1 MANTTGVTE
10 VAEGSAVA
18 VAERAAAAHSL
29 WLSSLPTIRR
39 NPIADLLPQLLG
51 GAELEPLTE
60 PIAAPVVTVARTLAP
75 GHGPVSDMAVSPDGR
90 YLVTAHYG
98 ADVVC
103 VIDAATLTVT
113 ATIDGLSEP
122 YAAVLVGD
130 RAYVSAA
137 SNEVDAVVAVDTRT
151 GMPLAAK
158 TFEMTAGGLAVSP
171 AADVLYVARTADDIV
186 DIAVVDIETGKV
198 TSIEIPAAPG
208 ASVESLCISTDGTR
222 LFAALTT
229 PAGGLLAIV
238 DTRDRAVCD
247 LVAISGSI
255 GDIAVLP
262 NGRTVFG
269 TGWDA
274 EFGGAIHVIDVARAR
289 VTDTLAMGGVPT
301 QLVLGRGGNCAYIV
315 DRNEIA
321 VLCTATTEIVDT
333 VVLGPQ
339 LSCLAADPVR
349 NRLYAADY
357 TGAITAMRL
366 ETAAQQPQQLAVAA
380 S

>member
-1 MANTTGVTE
+1 MANTTEATE
-10 VAEGSAVA
+10 VFGGTGVA
-18 VAERAAAAHSL
+18 VAERVAAAHSL

-39 NPIADLLPQLLG
+39 APMGDLLPQLLG
-51 GAELEPLTE
+51 GVELEPLTE
-60 PIAAPVVTVARTLAP
+60 PIAAPVVTVARTLTA
-75 GHGPVSDMAVSPDGR
+75 GHGPVSDMSVSPDGR

-98 ADVVC
+98 ADEVC

-113 ATIDGLSEP
+113 ATIDGLTEP
-122 YAAVLVGD
+122 YAAVVVGD

-171 AADVLYVARTADDIV
+171 TADVLYVARTDDDIV
-186 DIAVVDIETGKV
+186 DIAVVDIETGAIA
-198 TSIEIPAAPG
+198 SIEIPAAPG
-208 ASVESLCISTDGTR
+208 ASVESLCISADGSR

-238 DTRDRAVCD
+238 DTEERAVRD
-247 LVAISGSI
+247 VVAVSGSI
-255 GDIAVLP
+255 GDIAVMP

-274 EFGGAIHVIDVARAR
+274 ELGGAIHVIDVAGAR
-289 VTDTLAMGGVPT
+289 VTDTIAMGGVPT

-315 DRNEIA
+315 DRTEIA

-333 VVLGPQ
+333 VVVGPQ
-339 LSCLAADPVR
+339 LSCLAVDPVR

-366 ETAAQQPQQLAVAA
+366 ETAAPQPQQLAIAA

>member
-1 MANTTGVTE
+1 
-10 VAEGSAVA
+10 
-18 VAERAAAAHSL
+18 
-29 WLSSLPTIRR
+29 
-39 NPIADLLPQLLG
+39 LLG
-51 GAELEPLTE
+51 GAGLEPLTE
-60 PIAAPVVTVARTLAP
+60 PIAAPVVTIARALAV
-75 GHGPVSDMAVSPDGR
+75 GHGPVSDLAVSPDGR
-90 YLVTAHYG
+90 HLVTAHYG

-103 VIDAATLTVT
+103 VIDAATLTVN

-122 YAAVLVGD
+122 YAAVVVGD

-137 SNEVDAVVAVDTRT
+137 SNEVDAVIAVDTRT
-151 GMPLAAK
+151 GTPLAAK
-158 TFEMTAGGLAVSP
+158 TFEMTAGGMAVSP
-171 AADVLYVARTADDIV
+171 AADTLYVARTADDII
-186 DIAVVDIETGKV
+186 DIAAVDVETG
-198 TSIEIPAAPG
+198 TIATIEIPAAPG
-208 ASVESLCISTDGTR
+208 ASIESLCISADGTR

-238 DTRDRAVCD
+238 DTDDLAVRDM
-247 LVAISGSI
+247 VAISGTI
-255 GDIAVLP
+255 GDIAVMP

-274 EFGGAIHVIDVARAR
+274 EFGGAIHVIDVVGAR
-289 VTDTLAMGGVPT
+289 VTDTIDMGGVPT
-301 QLVLGRGGNCAYIV
+301 QLVLGRSGNCAYIV

-321 VLCTATTEIVDT
+321 VLCTATSEIVDS
-333 VVLGPQ
+333 VVLGQQ

-366 ETAAQQPQQLAVAA
+366 ETAAPQPQQLAVAA

>member
-1 MANTTGVTE
+1 MANTTE
-10 VAEGSAVA
+10 VVEGSAVA

-29 WLSSLPTIRR
+29 WLSSLPTLQR

-171 AADVLYVARTADDIV
+171 AADILYVARTADDIV

-247 LVAISGSI
+247 LVAISGTI

-321 VLCTATTEIVDT
+321 VLCTVTTEIVDT

>member
-1 MANTTGVTE
+1 MANATGVTE
-10 VAEGSAVA
+10 GAQHTGVA

-29 WLSSLPTIRR
+29 WLSSLPAIGRA
-39 NPIADLLPQLLG
+39 PIGDLLPQLLR

-60 PIAAPVVTVARTLAP
+60 PIAAPVVTIARTLAA

-113 ATIDGLSEP
+113 TTIDGLSEP
-122 YAAVLVGD
+122 YAAVVVAD

-137 SNEVDAVVAVDTRT
+137 SNDVDAVVAVDTRT

-158 TFEMTAGGLAVSP
+158 TFEMTAGGMAVSP
-171 AADVLYVARTADDIV
+171 AADVLYVARTANDTV
-186 DIAVVDIETGKV
+186 DIAVVDIETGSV
-198 TSIEIPAAPG
+198 AAVEIPAAPG
-208 ASVESLCISTDGTR
+208 ASVEALCISADGSR

-238 DTRDRAVCD
+238 DTKDRAVRNM
-247 LVAISGSI
+247 VAIAGSI
-255 GDIAVLP
+255 GDIAVMP

-269 TGWDA
+269 TGCDA
-274 EFGGAIHVIDVARAR
+274 EFRGAIHVIDVAGAR
-289 VTDTLAMGGVPT
+289 VTDTIAMGGVPT
-301 QLVLGRGGNCAYIV
+301 QLVLSRDGACAYIV
-315 DRNEIA
+315 DRNEVA
-321 VLCTATTEIVDT
+321 VLCTATSEIVDS
-333 VVLGPQ
+333 VVIGPQ

-357 TGAITAMRL
+357 TGAITALRL
-366 ETAAQQPQQLAVAA
+366 DPAAQQPQLAAAA

>member
-10 VAEGSAVA
+10 VFEGTGVA
-18 VAERAAAAHSL
+18 VAERVAAAHSL

-39 NPIADLLPQLLG
+39 APIADLLPQLLG

-60 PIAAPVVTVARTLAP
+60 PIAAPVVTVARTLAA

-103 VIDAATLTVT
+103 VIDAATLTVN

-122 YAAVLVGD
+122 YAAVVVGD

-137 SNEVDAVVAVDTRT
+137 SNEVDAVIAVDTRT

-158 TFEMTAGGLAVSP
+158 TFEMTAGGMAVSP
-171 AADVLYVARTADDIV
+171 AADTLYVARTADDII
-186 DIAVVDIETGKV
+186 DIAAVEIETGKIA
-198 TSIEIPAAPG
+198 TIEIPAAPG
-208 ASVESLCISTDGTR
+208 ASIESLCISADGTR

-229 PAGGLLAIV
+229 PSGGLLAIV
-238 DTRDRAVCD
+238 DTDDLAVRDM
-247 LVAISGSI
+247 VAISGTI
-255 GDIAVLP
+255 GDIAVMP

-274 EFGGAIHVIDVARAR
+274 EFGGAIHVIDVVGAR
-289 VTDTLAMGGVPT
+289 VTDTIDMGGVPT
-301 QLVLGRGGNCAYIV
+301 QLVLGRSGNCAYIV

-321 VLCTATTEIVDT
+321 VLCTATSEIVDS
-333 VVLGPQ
+333 VVLGQQ

-366 ETAAQQPQQLAVAA
+366 ETAAPQPQRLAVAA